1 MKITSIVATATQKG
15 PVGPAGIWEFSF
27 VYAALEFTGIWVSK
41 LSFRGFPL
49 DVVINFHLL
58 NWLISGVHISRVKSV
73 NLDTWAPEQ
82 VVSLKEM
89 GNSRARAVYEALLS
103 DNFRRPQTDSGLES
117 FIRAKYEH
125 KKYIAREWIPPP
137 PITKVDW
144 DKEIEEE
151 LENQKRKKKSSTS
164 SASIPEPV
172 KSAPSPINVA
182 IPAPLPKPHSPKN
195 SRLEAKK
202 AVAASSNSMDLLG
215 LNTTSS
221 PVASTAS
228 PAPASIPKAASNSG
242 DGFDFFANVLTVNQP
257 AQQTT
262 NGTVTSNSTESSLK
276 QEEDDFFNQKSLE
289 NGSADKGKMT
299 KDSIL
304 ALYGNAPSFAAPQ
317 AQPVFN
323 ANFQQFPGVSQD
335 QFFTYGQQPGAPLF
349 KPVAQQQQQPQ
360 HFAPTGPSMMFN
372 NGNFG
377 NFNANFGTMQTQQIN
392 KLNEENLKKIES
404 LNFNSF
410 K

>member
-1 MKITSIVATATQKG
+1 MGQLESGHFSLHPVRWNPQK
-15 PVGPAGIWEFSF
+15 PR
-27 VYAALEFTGIWVSK
+27 WVNCDD
-41 LSFRGFPL
+41 L
-49 DVVINFHLL
+49 INFHLL
-58 NWLISGVHISRVKSV
+58 TANSLTLLGVHISRVKSV

-82 VVSLKEM
+82 VVSLQQM

-117 FIRAKYEH
+117 FIRAKYEQ

-151 LENQKRKKKSSTS
+151 LENQKRKKKTTTTI
-164 SASIPEPV
+164 IPEPS
-172 KSAPSPINVA
+172 KPAPSPVNIA

-202 AVAASSNSMDLLG
+202 AAAAAAATSSNSMDLLG
-215 LNTTSS
+215 LDTSS
-221 PVASTAS
+221 SSVTSTAT
-228 PAPASIPKAASNSG
+228 PAPAIAPKA
-242 DGFDFFANVLTVNQP
+242 DTFDFFANLP
-257 AQQTT
+257 AAPVVAPPPQNN
-262 NGTVTSNSTESSLK
+262 NGTAKVNESSLK

-289 NGSADKGKMT
+289 NGVEKGKMT

-304 ALYGNAPSFAAPQ
+304 ALYASVPSFTPPQ
-317 AQPVFN
+317 VQPFN
-323 ANFQQFPGVSQD
+323 ANFQQYPGAPQD

-349 KPVAQQQQQPQ
+349 KPIPQQQQQQQPPQ
-360 HFAPTGPSMMFN
+360 HFAPAQPMMFN

-377 NFNANFGTMQTQQIN
+377 NFTANFGTMQTQQIN
-392 KLNEENLKKIES
+392 KLNEENIKKIES
-404 LNFNSF
+404 LNFNNF

>member
-1 MKITSIVATATQKG
+1 MDQ
-15 PVGPAGIWEFSF
+15 
-27 VYAALEFTGIWVSK
+27 WV
-41 LSFRGFPL
+41 
-49 DVVINFHLL
+49 
-58 NWLISGVHISRVKSV
+58 
-73 NLDTWAPEQ
+73 PEQ
-82 VVSLKEM
+82 VVSLQQM

-117 FIRAKYEH
+117 FIRAKYEL

-164 SASIPEPV
+164 SGTITEPV

-202 AVAASSNSMDLLG
+202 AATAASSSNSMDLLG
-215 LNTTSS
+215 LDTSTS
-221 PVASTAS
+221 VTSTAS
-228 PAPASIPKAASNSG
+228 PVSTTSNIPKPVVATIG
-242 DGFDFFANVLTVNQP
+242 DGFDFFANVSSSPAIVPAPLTN
-257 AQQTT
+257 
-262 NGTVTSNSTESSLK
+262 NGFTVKSNPVESSLE
-276 QEEDDFFNQKSLE
+276 QEEDDFFNQKTIE
-289 NGSADKGKMT
+289 NGAADKGKMT

-304 ALYGNAPSFAAPQ
+304 ALYGNAPSFTPPQ
-317 AQPVFN
+317 AQPFN
-323 ANFQQFPGVSQD
+323 ANFQQYSVGPQD

-349 KPVAQQQQQPQ
+349 KPVPQQQQQQLTPQQQ
-360 HFAPTGPSMMFN
+360 HFAPNGQPMMFS

-392 KLNEENLKKIES
+392 KLNEENIKKIES
-404 LNFNSF
+404 LNFNNF